1 MAGPI
6 FDPLNPNE
14 SPATKYQ
21 RELDAKNKKGGGK
34 RKRKKGDGK
43 GDGMSDAEFDT
54 AYEQQQANM
63 PDFDTLAS
71 NIYSDAAT
79 EIDMNDGSYGGYS
92 DGGRVGKDKNKKQK
106 VKKRNNFSGRGAGV
120 ALRGF

>member
-21 RELDAKNKKGGGK
+21 REIDAMNREGGGK
-34 RKRKKGDGK
+34 RKRKKGD
-43 GDGMSDAEFDT
+43 DMSDAEFDE
-54 AYEQQQANM
+54 AYEKQQANM
-63 PDFDTLAS
+63 PTFEKLMSAQGES
-71 NIYSDAAT
+71 A
-79 EIDMNDGSYGGYS
+79 
-92 DGGRVGKDKNKKQK
+92 GGRVGKGKNKYSDGGLVGKGKNKKQK

>member
-14 SPATKYQ
+14 SPASKYQ
-21 RELDAKNKKGGGK
+21 RELDAKNRKGVGK
-34 RKRKKGDGK
+34 RKRKK

-54 AYEQQQANM
+54 AYERQQATM
-63 PDFDTLAS
+63 PDFDYLSS
-71 NIYSDAAT
+71 NISGANSDYVS
-79 EIDMNDGSYGGYS
+79 ES
-92 DGGRVGKDKNKKQK
+92 DGGRVGKGKNKKQK

>member
-34 RKRKKGDGK
+34 RKRKKGDG
-43 GDGMSDAEFDT
+43 MSDAEFDT
-54 AYEQQQANM
+54 AYEQQQESM
-63 PDFDTLAS
+63 PDFYDLAS
-71 NIYSDAAT
+71 NISGPNSDSVG
-79 EIDMNDGSYGGYS
+79 ES
-92 DGGRVGKDKNKKQK
+92 DGGRVGKGKNKKQR

>member
-21 RELDAKNKKGGGK
+21 REIDAMNKRGGK
-34 RKRKKGDGK
+34 RKKSEDE
-43 GDGMSDAEFDT
+43 EFDE
-54 AYEQQQANM
+54 AYEKQQANM
-63 PDFDTLAS
+63 PTFEKLMSAQGES
-71 NIYSDAAT
+71 A
-79 EIDMNDGSYGGYS
+79 
-92 DGGRVGKDKNKKQK
+92 GGRVGEGKKK
-106 VKKRNNFSGRGAGV
+106 KVVVKKRANFLGRGAGA